1 MTNPGILS
9 FATSWGYDWESSAT
23 ALKGFDAMD
32 LDHLDYHAEKI
43 LVVDDDELIGQNL
56 EHLLNQHGF
65 RALYINNAT
74 DALNAFKK
82 DRTYSFLITD
92 IIMPEMDGIEL
103 MHRVKNEDPDLG
115 IIAMTAHSDRYSY
128 MDVLE
133 AGATDFIRKPF
144 SPEELEA
151 KIKRCIIERESKK
164 RYRSLISNIPVGLFR
179 NTTGAD
185 SKLIMAN
192 PALAKMLGYDSV
204 DELLTVQVSGLY
216 ADGDEWIS
224 FSDKLL
230 SQGKLESEEIQ
241 LKKKDGTRIWGTA
254 TVRVV
259 RDDSGNIVCFD
270 GQIEDISKRKQ
281 AELETAK
288 LEARLHRSQKMEAI
302 GTLAGGVAHD
312 LNNVLSG
319 IVGYPDLFL
328 LQLPEDSPLR
338 NGIMTIRESGKKAA
352 AIVEDLLTL
361 ARRGVAKYEAL
372 DLNRVISSY
381 LKSPEYQKLLSFH
394 PGIRVKTRFEEGLL
408 SILGSPVHLSKTIMN
423 LVSNAAEAMPD
434 GGTISISTENRILQS
449 TTKGYDAVEKG
460 HYVILTVSDSGI
472 GISSKDLESI
482 FEPFYT
488 KKVMGRSGTG
498 LGMAV
503 VWGTVKDHNGYI
515 DVQSTEDEGTT
526 FKLYFPMTQQ
536 KPEKHRE
543 RLQLEDHMGKGE
555 SVLVVD
561 DVEQQRRIASGMLE
575 TLGYSVTTLSSGE
588 EAVEYM
594 KHHSVDLLVLDMIMD
609 PGIDGLETYKRISR
623 LHPDQRA
630 IIASGF
636 SETKSVKEVQKLGAG
651 QYIKKP
657 YSLLEISSV
666 VRNEL
671 DR

>member
-1 MTNPGILS
+1 
-9 FATSWGYDWESSAT
+9 
-23 ALKGFDAMD
+23 MD
-32 LDHLDYHAEKI
+32 LEHIDYNAERI
-43 LVVDDDELIGQNL
+43 LVVDDNALIGQNL
-56 EHLLNQHGF
+56 ARLLNQHGF
-65 RALYINNAT
+65 KAQYRNSAGN
-74 DALNAFKK
+74 ALNMLKK
-82 DRTYSFLITD
+82 DKFYSFLITD
-92 IIMPEMDGIEL
+92 IIMPGMDGIEL
-103 MHRVKNEDPDLG
+103 MHSVKNDCPDLC
-115 IIAMTAHSDRYSY
+115 IIAMTAHPDRYSY
-128 MDVLE
+128 MDVLA

-164 RYRSLISNIPVGLFR
+164 RYQSLIANIPVGLFR
-179 NTTGAD
+179 KPTGPD

-204 DELLTVQVSGLY
+204 EEFLEVQVSEIS
-216 ADGDEWIS
+216 ADQNGRVL
-224 FSDKLL
+224 FSNKLL
-230 SQGKLESEEIQ
+230 SQGKLESEELQ
-241 LKKKDGTRIWGTA
+241 LKKKDGTLIWGAT
-254 TVRVV
+254 TVRAV
-259 RDDSGNIVCFD
+259 RDDSGKIVCFD
-270 GQIEDISKRKQ
+270 GQIEDITKRKQ
-281 AELETAK
+281 AELERIK
-288 LEARLHRSQKMEAI
+288 LEARLNRSQKMEAI

-319 IVGYPDLFL
+319 IVGYPDLL
-328 LQLPEDSPLR
+328 LMQLPEDSPLKD
-338 NGIMTIRESGKKAA
+338 GIITIRESGKKAA

-361 ARRGVAKYEAL
+361 ARRGIAKYEAL

-394 PGIRVKTRFEEGLL
+394 PGIRVKTSFEEDLL

-423 LVSNAAEAMPD
+423 LVSNAAEAMPER
-434 GGTISISTENRILQS
+434 GTLLISTESRILQN
-449 TTKGYDAVEKG
+449 TAKGYDAVQKG
-460 HYVILTVSDSGI
+460 HYVVLTVSDSGI

-482 FEPFYT
+482 FEPFYS
-488 KKVMGRSGTG
+488 KKTMGRSGTG

-515 DVQSTEDEGTT
+515 DIQSTEDKGTT
-526 FKLYFPMTQQ
+526 FKLYFPVTQQ
-536 KPEKHRE
+536 KPDKHRE
-543 RLQLEDHMGKGE
+543 SLQLDDHMGKGE

-561 DVEQQRRIASGMLE
+561 NMEQQRQIASGMLE

-594 KHHSVDLLVLDMIMD
+594 KHHSIDLLILDMIMD
-609 PGIDGLETYKRISR
+609 PGIDGLETYRRISR
-623 LHPDQRA
+623 LHPDQKA

-636 SETKSVKEVQKLGAG
+636 SETESVIEVQKLGAG

-657 YSLLEISSV
+657 YTLLEISVV

>member
-1 MTNPGILS
+1 
-9 FATSWGYDWESSAT
+9 
-23 ALKGFDAMD
+23 MD
-32 LDHLDYHAEKI
+32 LDHLDYPAEKI

-56 EHLLNQHGF
+56 GLLLNQHGF
-65 RALYINNAT
+65 RAFYINNAT
-74 DALNAFKK
+74 DALNALKK
-82 DRTYSFLITD
+82 EKTYSFLITD

-103 MHRVKNEDPDLG
+103 MRRVKNEAPDLG

-151 KIKRCIIERESKK
+151 KLKRCIIERESKK
-164 RYRSLISNIPVGLFR
+164 RYRSLIANIPVGLFR

-185 SKLIMAN
+185 NKLIMAN

-204 DELLTVQVSGLY
+204 DELLTVRVSGLY

-230 SQGKLESEEIQ
+230 SQEKLESEELQ
-241 LKKKDGTRIWGTA
+241 LKKKDGTRIWGAA

-259 RDDSGNIVCFD
+259 RDDTGKIVCFD

-281 AELETAK
+281 AELEKTK

-361 ARRGVAKYEAL
+361 ARRGVAQYDAL
-372 DLNRVISSY
+372 DLNRIISNY

-394 PGIRVKTRFEEGLL
+394 PGIRVKTRFETDLS

-434 GGTISISTENRILQS
+434 GGTILISTENRILQS
-449 TTKGYDAVEKG
+449 ATKGYEAVEKG
-460 HYVILTVSDSGI
+460 PYVVLTVSDTGI

-526 FKLYFPMTQQ
+526 FKLYFPVTEQ
-536 KPEKHRE
+536 KPERHRE
-543 RLQLEDHMGKGE
+543 HFQLEDHMGKGE

-561 DVEQQRRIASGMLE
+561 DVEQQRRIACGMLE

-609 PGIDGLETYKRISR
+609 PGIDGLETYRRISR